1 LSTNKS
7 LISSLENDFRYN
19 WHLAQST
26 CENKNCTKD
35 EESNR
40 SAELRLLMDVPEGAQ
55 IALAIDGMV
64 IQSER
69 INQYLSNDSINAINV
84 L

>member
-1 LSTNKS
+1 
-7 LISSLENDFRYN
+7 
-19 WHLAQST
+19 
-26 CENKNCTKD
+26 
-35 EESNR
+35 
-40 SAELRLLMDVPEGAQ
+40 MDVPEGAQ